1 MPGYAGL
8 NHFGHDLP
16 LPAFFWT
23 GETDLNCLRQVIG
36 DTLAHG
42 YAHHIQRLMV
52 VGNFALTAGLLP
64 KAVCDW
70 FLAVYVDAVEW
81 VELPNTLGMALHG
94 DGGIVGSKPYAASGA
109 YIRRMSNYCAGCR
122 FDPGQRT
129 GEDAC
134 PFNFLYWDFL
144 ARHRD
149 AFSANPRMALA
160 VKNLDRLDEEER
172 RRVRSQAAAF
182 RKALA
187 G

>member
-1 MPGYAGL
+1 
-8 NHFGHDLP
+8 
-16 LPAFFWT
+16 
-23 GETDLNCLRQVIG
+23 
-36 DTLAHG
+36 
-42 YAHHIQRLMV
+42 
-52 VGNFALTAGLLP
+52 
-64 KAVCDW
+64 
-70 FLAVYVDAVEW
+70 

-129 GEDAC
+129 GADAC